1 MQAAVKVDW
10 CSVMALSEQLIHGQ
24 WNISMY
30 LSICYL
36 GLFIKDV
43 IIFLDFL
50 TPPPLSSFLLNKLI
64 KQDHLLA
71 TLPPPSPSIDDVFYE
86 RPRTHFSL
94 YFSGKCNSYQRNSF
108 SINIDHIKLD
118 ATGYWIYVNTSHM
131 DYYRFYKYNFAFSN
145 DTLLKSFDHGSFT
158 LKARI
163 DASCAA
169 ILRIQF
175 FHNLDSYRNPL
186 AR

>member
-1 MQAAVKVDW
+1 MQDCYRIFTTIVHLKNKVAKAYVDFRLLQNLRFKIVVKIYNTF
-10 CSVMALSEQLIHGQ
+10 ALKNRQ
-24 WNISMY
+24 
-30 LSICYL
+30 
-36 GLFIKDV
+36 
-43 IIFLDFL
+43 
-50 TPPPLSSFLLNKLI
+50 SF
-64 KQDHLLA
+64 H
-71 TLPPPSPSIDDVFYE
+71 PS
-86 RPRTHFSL
+86 THFSL
-94 YFSGKCNSYQRNSF
+94 FFSGKCNSYQRNSF